1 MVNQDLPI
9 HAPAE
14 SNVSDFVDGAHF
26 AAELADNAVMRKFP
40 ADHGIDKNGACRTC
54 IVRGGLF
61 DTFAKTRQGG

>member
-1 MVNQDLPI
+1 
-9 HAPAE
+9 
-14 SNVSDFVDGAHF
+14 
-26 AAELADNAVMRKFP
+26 VMRKFP